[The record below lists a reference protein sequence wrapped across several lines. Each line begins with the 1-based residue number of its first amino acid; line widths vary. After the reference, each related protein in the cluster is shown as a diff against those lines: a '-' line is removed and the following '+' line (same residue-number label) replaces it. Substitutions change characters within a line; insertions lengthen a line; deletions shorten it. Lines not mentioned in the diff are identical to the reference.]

1 MILSRTTLTVGTRQ
15 SIENIEAI
23 RLRRQRAA
31 EELSSGVRVRRPSDG
46 PLESG
51 EIVETQSNLSAL
63 AQLRTNLQGAGQQLR
78 TADSA
83 LNQAIDLVTRAKT
96 LASQGSNFNQT
107 AATRAAMASEV
118 EGLLQ
123 GLVGI
128 ANTSLGG
135 KFLFAG
141 SNEDVQPFVPD
152 SISPDG
158 VIYRGDQARRAI
170 AFPGGVESPIA
181 IDGQMIFLSPDSFR
195 GSGRTAG
202 TVGSATPAPPAG
214 VGLRFSGGLSGSITA
229 NLPSFF
235 VAATPPTVPAAGDQ
249 VTVNFTSTDGS
260 ITASITT
267 APFAGGETT
276 AQIAAALNAQ
286 IAATPALAG
295 KVTFSDQ
302 GGNLKLVE
310 SDTVGVGFAF
320 TASATGG
327 LVTGLGSGSSIGG
340 LSAQEIAAALNTQ
353 VALDPALRSANVR
366 FSVVGGEVEVD
377 GDVDFTFTAAD
388 FSRGTGFVSGL
399 AGAHT
404 VGGLDSANVF
414 RGLKDL
420 RGALL
425 ANDADAIRGTIDVL
439 ERSVRHL
446 SNVQAFYGAA
456 QQQAQSSLDS
466 IARVELANQEKLSA
480 LRDADLVAAASE
492 LGQTQVA
499 EQAAL
504 QVAAQQ
510 NRRSLFDFLA

>member
-1 MILSRTTLTVGTRQ
+1 MILSRTTLTMGSRQ
-15 SIENIEAI
+15 SIENLEAI
-23 RLRRQRAA
+23 RLRRQRAV
-31 EELSSGVRVRRPSDG
+31 EELSSGLRVRSPSDG
-46 PLESG
+46 PLESAG
-51 EIVETQSNLSAL
+51 IVQVESDLSAL
-63 AQLRTNLQGAGQQLR
+63 DQLRANLQTAGEQLR

-83 LNQAIDLVTRAKT
+83 LDQAIDLVTRAKT

-118 EGLLQ
+118 EGLMQ
-123 GLVGI
+123 GLVSI
-128 ANTSLGG
+128 ANTALGG

-141 SNEDVQPFVPD
+141 SSEDVQPFIPD
-152 SISPDG
+152 SSIPEG

-170 AFPGGVESPIA
+170 AFPGGVESPIGL
-181 IDGQMIFLSPDSFR
+181 DGRAIFLNPDSFR

-202 TVGSATPAPPAG
+202 TAGSATPAPPVG
-214 VGLRFSGGLSGSITA
+214 VGVRFADGLNGSITA
-229 NLPSFF
+229 NLASFF
-235 VAATPPTVPAAGDQ
+235 VAAAPPTAPAPGDQ

-260 ITASITT
+260 ITASILT

-295 KVTFSDQ
+295 KLTFSDQ

-310 SDTVGVGFAF
+310 SDTVGVGFTF
-320 TASATGG
+320 TSSSTGT
-327 LVTGLGSGSSIGG
+327 LVTGLEPGGSIGG
-340 LSAQEIAAALNTQ
+340 LSGQEIAAALNAQ

-366 FSVVGGEVEVD
+366 FSAVGGEVEVD
-377 GDVDFTFTAAD
+377 GDVDFTFTAVD
-388 FSRGTGFVSGL
+388 FARGTGFLSGL
-399 AGAHT
+399 AGQHA

-414 RGLKDL
+414 RALKDL

-425 ANDADAIRGTIDVL
+425 TNNADAIRGTIDVL

-456 QQQAQSSLDS
+456 EQQARSALDS
-466 IARVELANQEKLSA
+466 IAKVGLANQQRLSA
-480 LRDADLVAAASE
+480 LQDADLVAAASA
-492 LGQTQVA
+492 LGQAQVA